1 MNLTCT
7 SRELHPRRA
16 FRISRGRR
24 TEVRNVFIRL
34 EHDGL
39 CGYGEASPNAFYRE
53 TWESVTAAL
62 EKARAFI
69 ESLRIQ
75 EVADIENSWQKSGRC
90 SLHRGRAMRAGPCPM
105 DWLARKK
112 GRSVTE
118 LLWGEKRPA
127 GDQLRDHRPF
137 ERRGASREG

>member
-1 MNLTCT
+1 MVGRDPAGGDAGNNLRALVKLDWT

-34 EHDGL
+34 ERDGL
-39 CGYGEASPNAFYRE
+39 CGYGEASPNAFYGE

-62 EKARAFI
+62 ERARAFI

-75 EVADIENSWQKSGRC
+75 EVEDIENTWAEVW
-90 SLHRGRAMRAGPCPM
+90 SLLAPSRAAQCALDLALW
-105 DWLARKK
+105 DWLARKE
-112 GRSVTE
+112 GHSVTE
-118 LLWGEKRPA
+118 LVW
-127 GDQLRDHRPF
+127 
-137 ERRGASREG
+137 